1 MRQYYSLLSL
11 IYHLTFIFLI
21 IIVGQIN
28 DVHANQINLKQSYC
42 RDLRDCQTYFPC
54 AVFSSGFSYLYVI
67 KRCPNEQI
75 FDESKQKCIKNTFT
89 DPACSKPTTVGKAR
103 LTTIRPSN
111 LRQIKRN
118 NDTIRRNI
126 KVPLRAPSINVLKRK
141 NFDINQI
148 EERNLHEE
156 KPEQLITESSPI
168 QINLIND
175 NTKINRVCY
184 ITNWSRYRTGEA
196 KFEIEYID
204 PFMCSHIIYAYATV
218 EDNKPEIKPIQKED
232 IEHYREL
239 ALLKKTNPDLK
250 LSIRLGGKSA
260 QYTRYL
266 KSSKMAAQ
274 LVRSLIW
281 YMTSYGFDGVDIA
294 FEFPDEEAPEDKVA
308 LTTLLEEISK
318 QKRLMTRAIVTL
330 TVAPFVDHLL
340 KAYEVQKIEKLVNY
354 INLMTFDFYGPWDD
368 KTGVF
373 APLYHQSYQVESES
387 LRNVDGIVKLWL
399 SLGVPRQKILIGIPA
414 YGRSF
419 TLASRQKG
427 LHAPVNGPGFP
438 GRYTKTRGFLAYY
451 EICEKEHS
459 KSWQKVWLD
468 TEKAWYMTSGDQW
481 ISYEDIDSAT
491 LKAQY
496 AKGEQLAGV
505 FIWSIDN
512 DEFSGFF
519 CNTEPFPITRQ
530 VFATLNLPVP
540 ITSVPA
546 IAIQPHLPAAAAVI
560 PPVRFVNVKS
570 QLSPSSSILPP
581 HLQKLLNALGTLSGT
596 TIYTPIIE
604 VTPPPPPPPIAHQT
618 YNAEYICS
626 RHRMGRNGIHRD
638 RTNCSIFYFCEG
650 DDLASLRYHIFFC
663 PPGLEFSMD
672 GCTCDWPTGR
682 SCQTGGDT
690 FCFTHPTVTTTTTT
704 TTTRR
709 TMAPYIPQSAM
720 NTLNSLGQLLG
731 ISGGTTSA
739 FDCAGRQSG
748 LYRDMYDCTI
758 FYFCTTNDL
767 TSHGTL
773 LRYDFICP
781 ANYIFSMLTCRCE
794 RGQTRECRTLTKTDC
809 LLL

>member
-89 DPACSKPTTVGKAR
+89 DPACSKPTAVGKAR

-387 LRNVDGIVKLWL
+387 LRNVVNIKLAFIYPATPLHVKKYSKKQTCLISETSHCYETIVRSYIEQNQLNAQWVYNIVDGKSERERILLETNEFILLPDIMWDGKAIESLHLLALVKTHNIHSIRDLKSEHIPML
-399 SLGVPRQKILIGIPA
+399 ESLLEKTTNFISSKYDISPKTIRAFFHYPPTFYHLHVH
-414 YGRSF
+414 F
-419 TLASRQKG
+419 TTLQNRICGCEVERAHLLQDVIDHLK
-427 LHAPVNGPGFP
+427 LKND
-438 GRYTKTRGFLAYY
+438 YYQTKTLYY
-451 EICEKEHS
+451 
-459 KSWQKVWLD
+459 KV
-468 TEKAWYMTSGDQW
+468 A
-481 ISYEDIDSAT
+481 I
-491 LKAQY
+491 
-496 AKGEQLAGV
+496 
-505 FIWSIDN
+505 N
-512 DEFSGFF
+512 D
-519 CNTEPFPITRQ
+519 P
-530 VFATLNLPVP
+530 LY
-540 ITSVPA
+540 
-546 IAIQPHLPAAAAVI
+546 
-560 PPVRFVNVKS
+560 
-570 QLSPSSSILPP
+570 
-581 HLQKLLNALGTLSGT
+581 KLLEENQ
-596 TIYTPIIE
+596 
-604 VTPPPPPPPIAHQT
+604 QT
-618 YNAEYICS
+618 KNE
-626 RHRMGRNGIHRD
+626 
-638 RTNCSIFYFCEG
+638 
-650 DDLASLRYHIFFC
+650 
-663 PPGLEFSMD
+663 
-672 GCTCDWPTGR
+672 
-682 SCQTGGDT
+682 Q
-690 FCFTHPTVTTTTTT
+690 
-704 TTTRR
+704 
-709 TMAPYIPQSAM
+709 
-720 NTLNSLGQLLG
+720 
-731 ISGGTTSA
+731 
-739 FDCAGRQSG
+739 
-748 LYRDMYDCTI
+748 
-758 FYFCTTNDL
+758 
-767 TSHGTL
+767 
-773 LRYDFICP
+773 
-781 ANYIFSMLTCRCE
+781 
-794 RGQTRECRTLTKTDC
+794 
-809 LLL
+809 